1 MSFIEEMTLMFY
13 WQSMLLFSLKYAI
26 KIKWLLKCD
35 VVLNHLHGN
44 YFDEGFFFKAETHFD
59 GLLCIDCCQS
69 LTWI

>member
-1 MSFIEEMTLMFY
+1 MTLMFY

-44 YFDEGFFFKAETHFD
+44 YFDEGFFLKQKHILMVYYA
-59 GLLCIDCCQS
+59 LIVAKV
-69 LTWI
+69 